1 MKNRKDLERLNSAL
15 LKIKNPNLTEAQ
27 RRKAAQD
34 EAMGDVEIKGKGL
47 KGAVEKFKTRNDL
60 VSYTYENDK
69 GGTTGV
75 TTTKKKVRK
84 EQRKID
90 KTNKEKPAAS
100 SKSPKTKK
108 VKSYKAPKS
117 KNKGIYLD
125 GKGNFLSSNKS
136 KRRKKKLKR

>member
-1 MKNRKDLERLNSAL
+1 
-15 LKIKNPNLTEAQ
+15 
-27 RRKAAQD
+27 
-34 EAMGDVEIKGKGL
+34 MGDVEIKGKGL
-47 KGAVEKFKTRNDL
+47 KGAIEKFKTRNDL

-84 EQRKID
+84 EQKKAD

>member
-34 EAMGDVEIKGKGL
+34 EATGDNTTEKKGL
-47 KGAVEKFKTRNDL
+47 GRAIEKYKDRNDII
-60 VSYTYENDK
+60 SYTYENDK

-75 TTTKKKVRK
+75 TTTKKKIRK
-84 EQRKID
+84 EQRKVD